1 MSRYILKLVISA
13 SLILPLL
20 VTAQTKLSL
29 EDCIDLGLKGNQS
42 LLINRYDT
50 DRSISQAK
58 SNIGIVLPTVNYSLS
73 GGSADIGGLG
83 WNESYST
90 SLIVNQN
97 LWDGGIWWNTL
108 KSAKVAED
116 AASIQLTSYEI
127 NTVYQV
133 KVAFYNYLSTK
144 KLLDVYQDNLNT
156 SEYQHQLTLE
166 RFKLG
171 AASQNDT
178 LRTRVNI
185 EQARLQI
192 INGEADLETR
202 ARDLNIILGRNW
214 DAPLD
219 LAEPEWKMI
228 DVPSISTVKENV
240 LQENPQLQLL
250 DMNRDISKYNV
261 KIAKAGYIPSV
272 GLSASYTNNS
282 LDLGGVYDDLTSS
295 KSARLSLNWNLFNGT
310 RTKRGV
316 EQSKISMKMAEE
328 NYDLSTRNT
337 VNNLVQTLERMKT
350 LKQSVEISQL
360 ILDASEQD
368 LLLAQEQYKIGS
380 LSILDVLRI
389 TASFED
395 AKSNLIRSRYNL
407 KIAEAGLHQL
417 MGKR

>member
-1 MSRYILKLVISA
+1 MSRYILKLVMSA
-13 SLILPLL
+13 SLTLPLL
-20 VTAQTKLSL
+20 VSAQTKLTL
-29 EDCIDLGLKGNQS
+29 QDCIDMGLKGNQS

-73 GGSADIGGLG
+73 GGSADVGGLG

-90 SLIVNQN
+90 SLVVNQN

-108 KSAKVAED
+108 KSAKVAQD

-228 DVPSISTVKENV
+228 DLPSISTVKENV

-261 KIAKAGYIPSV
+261 KIAKAGYIPSF
-272 GLSASYTNNS
+272 GLSASYTNS
-282 LDLGGVYDDLTSS
+282 ALDLGGVYDDLTSS
-295 KSARLSLNWNLFNGT
+295 KSARLSLSWNLFNGM